1 MILWLLRIAWA
12 VLPLTGGQAAREV
25 LSSWSGPTRIVAF
38 TLLWTVWLI
47 GLVGVFS
54 PRPWGATAVRTTAP
68 VFLVLAITSAF
79 VHDVFSVAAVVASL
93 SAACAF
99 VLASTPTFG
108 RVCADGVAYGDERR
122 FPLKVPPAL
131 FLGPLP
137 ISVALVAAGIS
148 VGPLLLADGRW
159 VWGAIATIV
168 GVPIAAVLLR
178 SIHSLAKR
186 WAVLVP
192 AGIVIADAMTLSDTT
207 LFPREFVAAIA
218 SEPAGASPDGA
229 TDLRVGAVRDSL
241 QILLTEPTDLIRI
254 RRGRSDTEA
263 VVTDLLLVAPVAP
276 RALLELARTRRLP
289 AVSD

>member
-12 VLPLTGGQAAREV
+12 VLPLTGGQAAREA

-38 TLLWTVWLI
+38 TLLWTIWLI

-54 PRPWGATAVRTTAP
+54 PRPWGLTAVRTSAP

-79 VHDVFSVAAVVASL
+79 MRDVSTVAAAVASL
-93 SAACAF
+93 STACAF
-99 VLASTPTFG
+99 VIAATPTFG

-159 VWGAIATIV
+159 GWGALATVV
-168 GVPIAAVLLR
+168 GVPLAAALLR

-192 AGIVIADAMTLSDTT
+192 AGIVIADAMTLSDST
-207 LFPREFVAAIA
+207 LLPREFVASIA
-218 SEPAGASPDGA
+218 EIPARASTVGA
-229 TDLRVGAVRDSL
+229 TDLRVGALRDSL
-241 QILLTEPTDLIRI
+241 AISLSEPTDLIRT
-254 RRGRSDTEA
+254 RKGRTGTDA
-263 VVTDLLLVAPVAP
+263 VVTDRLLVAPVAP

-289 AVSD
+289 TISD